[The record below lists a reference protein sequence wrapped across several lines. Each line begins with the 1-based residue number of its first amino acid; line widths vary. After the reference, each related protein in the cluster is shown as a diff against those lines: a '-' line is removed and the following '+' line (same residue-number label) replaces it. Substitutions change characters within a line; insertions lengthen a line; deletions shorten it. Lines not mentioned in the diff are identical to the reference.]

1 MLLERWQCG
10 IFAFGPDEKMQVNSM
25 EAEEKQTTEALGLG
39 KPLWWKVRKS
49 NIFKMDDDHQKVFLI
64 TSLFTD
70 PDPPVR
76 VAGRIGKLVSQ
87 VFFFNKLVWQGESGF
102 LFFVKKV
109 KSRIPILTW
118 LPKYSLEWLVS
129 DMIAGIT
136 VGLTVIPQVK
146 GKFLKH
152 RLDWNHQSQW
162 LQVSSKCII

>member
-1 MLLERWQCG
+1 
-10 IFAFGPDEKMQVNSM
+10 
-25 EAEEKQTTEALGLG
+25 
-39 KPLWWKVRKS
+39 
-49 NIFKMDDDHQKVFLI
+49 MDDDHQQIFLI

-87 VFFFNKLVWQGESGF
+87 VFSLTNWSDKVKVNSY
-102 LFFVKKV
+102 FFVKKV

-136 VGLTVIPQVK
+136 VGLTVIPQV
-146 GKFLKH
+146 GA
-152 RLDWNHQSQW
+152 NS
-162 LQVSSKCII
+162 